1 MSQGYDFYMTRAN
14 EAAAEAEAAALDNVR
29 DRALRAEATWRG
41 LADQAR
47 AVAMERAKVEQEK
60 AAQREAAAADA
71 E

>member
-1 MSQGYDFYMTRAN
+1 MSQGYEFYMTRAD

-47 AVAMERAKVEQEK
+47 AVAMERAKVEKEK
-60 AAQREAAAADA
+60 AVQREAALD
-71 E
+71 